1 MKVSLLFENGKY
13 FQADSFGASTT
24 IVGEAVF
31 NTSITGYQE
40 IITDPSYA
48 GQFVIFTSAEIGI
61 VGINEEDMEGS
72 EIFSCGA
79 IVQNY
84 NSFVSNFRS
93 EGTLEDLLKKN
104 NKIGIHNI
112 DTRAIVKMLRTD
124 GNMMC
129 IASSEIHDKAE
140 LEKMLKSEK
149 HIDDINYV
157 EKVSTKKEYTHSQGV
172 WIEKEF
178 KYNNDINNH
187 KNIAILDF
195 GIKKNILNEL
205 YSAGFNIKVY
215 PFDTKADVL
224 IKLYEDNQISGIFLS
239 NGPGNPLNLKEEISQ
254 IKILAEKNIPICG
267 ICLGHQL
274 LSIANGYDV
283 YRLKFGHHGG
293 NHPVKNEDGKVEI
306 TAQNHNYNVPE
317 EIAQICD
324 VIATNLFDN
333 TIEGVKYKNHPF
345 ISVQHHPESSPGPM
359 DSKNV
364 FKQFYDL
371 MDNA

>member
-13 FQADSFGASTT
+13 FQADGFGANTT

-48 GQFVIFTSAEIGI
+48 GQFVIFTSPEIGNT
-61 VGINEEDMEGS
+61 GINEEDMEGKD
-72 EIFSCGA
+72 IFSCGA
-79 IVQNY
+79 IVRNY
-84 NSFVSNFRS
+84 NPFISNFRS
-93 EGTLEDLLKKN
+93 QSSLEDLLKKH

-112 DTRAIVKMLRTD
+112 DTRNIVKMLRND

-129 IASSEIHDKAE
+129 IASSEIHDKSE
-140 LEKMLKSEK
+140 LEKKLKSSK
-149 HIDDINYV
+149 HIDDVNYV
-157 EKVSTKKEYTHSQGV
+157 EKVSTKEVYTHSQGV
-172 WIEKEF
+172 WLEKSF
-178 KYNNDINNH
+178 KYNTDI
-187 KNIAILDF
+187 KNKKSIAIIDF

-205 YSAGFNIKVY
+205 YSAGFNITVY
-215 PFDTKADVL
+215 PFDTKADTL
-224 IKLYEDNQISGIFLS
+224 IKLYEDKKIQGIFLS
-239 NGPGNPLNLKEEISQ
+239 NGPGNPLNLTEEISQ
-254 IKILAEKNIPICG
+254 IKILVEKNIPICG

-293 NHPVKNEDGKVEI
+293 NHPIKNKDGKVEI

-317 EIAQICD
+317 EIKEICD
-324 VIATNLFDN
+324 VIATNLFDD
-333 TIEGVKYKNHPF
+333 TIEGVRYKNSTC

-359 DSKNV
+359 DSKSV
-364 FKQFYDL
+364 FKQFYNL
-371 MDNA
+371 MDN

>member
-1 MKVSLLFENGKY
+1 MKISLLFENGEY
-13 FQADSFGASTT
+13 FKADGFGANTT

-48 GQFVIFTSAEIGI
+48 GQFVIFTSAEIGNT
-61 VGINEEDMEGS
+61 GINKEDMEGQ

-79 IVQNY
+79 IVRSY
-84 NSFVSNFRS
+84 NPFISNFRS
-93 EGTLEDLLKKN
+93 NSSLEDLLKKH

-112 DTRAIVKMLRTD
+112 DTRKIVKMLRND

-129 IASSEIHDKAE
+129 IASSEIHNKDE
-140 LEKMLKSEK
+140 LSKKLKSQK

-157 EKVSTKKEYTHSQGV
+157 KTVSTKEIYAHSQGV

-178 KYNNDINNH
+178 KYDNDINN
-187 KNIAILDF
+187 KESIAIIDF
-195 GIKKNILNEL
+195 GVKKNILNEL
-205 YSAGFNIKVY
+205 YSAGFNIIVY
-215 PFDTKADVL
+215 PFNTKADVL
-224 IKLYEDNQISGIFLS
+224 INLYKEKKIKGIFLS
-239 NGPGNPLNLKEEISQ
+239 NGPGNPMHLKEEISQ
-254 IKILAEKNIPICG
+254 IKILIKSNIPICG

-283 YRLKFGHHGG
+283 YRMKFGHHGG
-293 NHPVKNEDGKVEI
+293 NHPVKNENGKVEI
-306 TAQNHNYNVPE
+306 TAQNHNYNVSN
-317 EIAQICD
+317 EIVEICD

-333 TIEGVKYKNHPF
+333 TIEGVRYKNIPC

-371 MDNA
+371 IDNE

>member
-13 FQADSFGASTT
+13 FQADSFGANTT
-24 IVGEAVF
+24 IIGEAVF

-48 GQFVIFTSAEIGI
+48 GQFVIFTATEIGN
-61 VGINEEDMEGS
+61 VGVNKQDMEGS

-104 NKIGIHNI
+104 GKIGIHNI
-112 DTRAIVKMLRTD
+112 DTRAIVKMLRAD

-129 IASSEIHDKAE
+129 IASSEIHDKSE
-140 LEKMLKSEK
+140 LEKKLKSEK
-149 HIDDINYV
+149 HIDDINHV
-157 EKVSTKKEYTHSQGV
+157 ETVSTKKEYTHSQGV
-172 WIEKEF
+172 WIEKDF
-178 KYNNDINNH
+178 KYNNDINNN

-224 IKLYEDNQISGIFLS
+224 IKLYEENKISGIFLS

-254 IKILAEKNIPICG
+254 IKLLVEKNIPICG

-293 NHPVKNEDGKVEI
+293 NHPVKNENGKVEI

-317 EIAQICD
+317 EIGEICD
-324 VIATNLFDN
+324 IIATNLFDN